1 MQSWERTPTD
11 LSPAQVTVG
20 GMHVDAGEKFYFVL
34 SNGERSDIAELDGGT
49 VPLDEVHFAPHLR
62 YTACSGTCGGRETI
76 MRHLGLPSGQG
87 TTEVLGRFS
96 RTLARTW
103 RTERPPLTPD
113 VTPDSLG

>member
-1 MQSWERTPTD
+1 
-11 LSPAQVTVG
+11 
-20 GMHVDAGEKFYFVL
+20 
-34 SNGERSDIAELDGGT
+34 
-49 VPLDEVHFAPHLR
+49 
-62 YTACSGTCGGRETI
+62 

-103 RTERPPLTPD
+103 RTGRPPLTPD